1 MDTNKNFSKEEI
13 EEIKNKIFNTHEIS
27 IYPFRTFFLNFLN
40 YCAQDLNNYVTIF
53 IDLIENNKFSYDTI
67 DTSTFKMLMTECDI
81 DITDSEIQFEA
92 LYVEF
97 LKNLTHGYILITRV
111 PEDGSY
117 GTAMSANRQIDMWP
131 SNERE

>member
-53 IDLIENNKFSYDTI
+53 IDLI
-67 DTSTFKMLMTECDI
+67 
-81 DITDSEIQFEA
+81 
-92 LYVEF
+92 LY
-97 LKNLTHGYILITRV
+97 NLI
-111 PEDGSY
+111 
-117 GTAMSANRQIDMWP
+117 
-131 SNERE
+131 